1 MGRDERPIFNCLMLK
16 ITIVRPHPLSGD
28 MAAGRHTAKSQ
39 KMLFI
44 EIPSSS
50 SPVEN
55 KFRNR
60 KGMMLK

>member
-16 ITIVRPHPLSGD
+16 ITIARPHPLSGD
-28 MAAGRHTAKSQ
+28 MAAGCHTAKSQ

-55 KFRNR
+55 KF
-60 KGMMLK
+60 